1 MLSWNFLQSVATQNA
16 SSLSKGT
23 VSETNGKD
31 YLAGSEVY
39 TYDSVS
45 NFEMIPLDWVMIS
58 TTLEE
63 KLMVSW
69 NY

>member
-1 MLSWNFLQSVATQNA
+1 MLSWNFLQSAATQNA

-31 YLAGSEVY
+31 CLAGSEVY
-39 TYDSVS
+39 TSDSVS
-45 NFEMIPLDWVMIS
+45 NSEIIPLDWVMIS
-58 TTLEE
+58 TTLE